1 MERIKNGRIF
11 LQDMTDGYVLNS
23 YSRIPCIGFGTWQ
36 TPNGEVATN
45 AVKAAIEAGY
55 RHIDAAANY
64 KNEEA
69 VGKGIKDSGI
79 SREDLFVTSKVWVK
93 NRGYAK
99 TLASLKKTLK
109 DLQLDYLD
117 LFLMHLPAPSGEAYG
132 LTDADLDK
140 SCFPELEGDQLGN
153 LESDGKG
160 I

>member
-69 VGKGIKDSGI
+69 VGKEQRIRKNSCVSKEDIEGSPIRLSG
-79 SREDLFVTSKVWVK
+79 SF
-93 NRGYAK
+93 
-99 TLASLKKTLK
+99 
-109 DLQLDYLD
+109 LD
-117 LFLMHLPAPSGEAYG
+117 A
-132 LTDADLDK
+132 LTR
-140 SCFPELEGDQLGN
+140 SEW
-153 LESDGKG
+153 
-160 I
+160 